1 MRLGLRVGIVGVGM
15 ALGGASAWGQ
25 ASALPGAAVPRVEGT
40 SGRELMS
47 AMVKALGGEAWV
59 GRKTWVVKGRVA
71 KFYKG
76 QAEAGSTGFEEYGRM
91 KPFGVRFVVVS
102 HYGALVAKDHRDVE
116 QVWTADRG
124 WEITYKGARALGAKA
139 VEDFERARAHSL
151 DVVVGEWLGEAGVEV
166 RNVGETMVESER
178 VEVVEVERENGDSVS
193 VRMDARTH
201 LPVSVSW
208 RYRDVE
214 FGDWDTD
221 AVAFA
226 DYHSVQGVM
235 TAYSVSTVHNGDT
248 TGERFV
254 TSVVYGAVLGDEVF
268 EARGGLGK

>member
-1 MRLGLRVGIVGVGM
+1 M
-15 ALGGASAWGQ
+15 ALGVVAALGQ
-25 ASALPGAAVPRVEGT
+25 ASALPGAAVSGVDVK

-76 QAEAGSTGFEEYGRM
+76 QADAGSTGFEEYGRV

-116 QVWTADRG
+116 QVWTAEG
-124 WEITYKGARALGAKA
+124 GGELTYKGARALGAKE

-166 RNVGETMVESER
+166 RYEGTMLVESER
-178 VEVVEVERENGDSVS
+178 VDVVDVERENGDSVS

-226 DYHSVQGVM
+226 DYHAVQGVM
-235 TAYSVSTVHNGDT
+235 TAYSVTAVHNGDT
-248 TGERFV
+248 TSEWFV
-254 TSVVYGAVLGDEVF
+254 TSVAYGAVVGDEVF